1 MGLKHPDRRAVALGL
16 AAGALG
22 APGLARAQMHAPPKV
37 TLKDPA
43 AALQD
48 VPDAVLAASA
58 DVANRMTVPVTL
70 NDRGPFPFIVDTG
83 STVTVLSDVL
93 AAQLDLMATDKLL
106 VKAAT
111 GAAQS
116 DAVRVMSLEVGPR
129 RLANLHMP
137 ILARSDLGALG
148 ILGLDA
154 LAREKLVMDFRKK
167 QMTLTASTR
176 RGEDHNAVVVTAKSK
191 YGQLLLVDCD
201 VEGMPL
207 YVILDTGSELSMG
220 NITMRTMLER
230 HRAGYSVEV
239 AGVTG
244 GSVTAPIGRLRTL
257 DVGNVEVTDLNI
269 AYADLYTFEQ
279 FGLHDKPAMLLG
291 MSTLRHFSRVSID
304 FPAREVRFTLPV

>member
-1 MGLKHPDRRAVALGL
+1 MGLEHPDRRAVALGL

-37 TLKDPA
+37 TLKDPSA
-43 AALQD
+43 AVQD

>member
-1 MGLKHPDRRAVALGL
+1 MGLLHPDRRAVTLGL
-16 AAGALG
+16 AAGALA
-22 APGLARAQMHAPPKV
+22 APSLTRAQMHEPPKV
-37 TLKDPA
+37 TLIDPEA
-43 AALQD
+43 ASKP

-58 DVANRMTVPVTL
+58 DPAHRMTVPVTI
-70 NDRGPFPFIVDTG
+70 DGRGPFPFIVDTG
-83 STVTVLSDVL
+83 STVTVLSEVL
-93 AAQLDLMATDKLL
+93 AAQLGLRATDKLL

-111 GAAQS
+111 GVATS

-137 ILARSDLGALG
+137 ILARTDLGALG
-148 ILGLDA
+148 ILGIDA
-154 LAREKLVMDFRKK
+154 VSREKLVMDFRKK

-176 RGEDHNAVVVTAKSK
+176 RGEDPFGVTVTAKSR

-207 YVILDTGSELSMG
+207 YVILDTGSEVSIG
-220 NITMRTMLER
+220 NFTMRAMLER
-230 HRAGYSVEV
+230 HRAAYEVEV

-244 GSVTAPIGRLRTL
+244 VSVFAPIGLLRQL
-257 DVGNVEVTDLNI
+257 DMGHVQVTNLNI

-291 MSTLRHFSRVSID
+291 MSTLRHFDRVSID
-304 FPAREVRFTLPV
+304 FPAREVRFSLDS